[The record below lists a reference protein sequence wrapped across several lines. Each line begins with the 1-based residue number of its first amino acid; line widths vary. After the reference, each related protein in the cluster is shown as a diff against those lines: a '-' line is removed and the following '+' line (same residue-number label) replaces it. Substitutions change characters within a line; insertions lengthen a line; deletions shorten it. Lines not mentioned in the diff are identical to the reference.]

1 MSHIM
6 LSFTSV
12 PLVKA
17 EMKPHNL
24 YDATHTLEDFL
35 PVPSFSF
42 LSSFS
47 QILHSSCLLHCVN
60 QEPKIDRLKIVK
72 KTGFIARILN

>member
-1 MSHIM
+1 MM
-6 LSFTSV
+6 Q
-12 PLVKA
+12 
-17 EMKPHNL
+17 
-24 YDATHTLEDFL
+24 HTLLKIFL

-47 QILHSSCLLHCVN
+47 QILHSSCLLHCIN